1 MIFISIY
8 AKEFKLFNNIQ
19 IKISGNEFIKD
30 KIIKQQIGNLKNIS
44 LLDINLFDIQEN
56 INVIDFVES
65 VQISRIFPNNLV
77 VQIIERKPIIIT
89 NYNNKHTFIDK
100 SGYII
105 STSNASINFFP
116 VPTLSI
122 RADNLIFN
130 DVTNQISKLFNFLI
144 NQYPIF
150 YNNLSEI
157 IIYDD
162 KWIFFSDKKTKILTS
177 SEKFCNQLN
186 ILKYFEKTVYPNK
199 GLYDYSYI
207 DLRSEDQII
216 VKEKNRKG

>member
-1 MIFISIY
+1 LFNYLNIIIRLTKIILPITFSCFIIISIFIY

-19 IKISGNEFIKD
+19 IKITGNEFIKD
-30 KIIKQQIGNLKNIS
+30 KIIKKQIGSLKNIS
-44 LLDINLFDIQEN
+44 LLDVDLLDIQEN
-56 INVIDFVES
+56 INVIDFIES
-65 VQISRIFPNNLV
+65 AQISRIFPNNLV
-77 VQIIERKPIIIT
+77 VQIIERKPIMIT
-89 NYNNKHTFIDK
+89 NYNNKHEFIDK

-122 RADNLIFN
+122 RAENLIFN
-130 DVTNQISKLFNFLI
+130 DVTNQISDLFIYLI

-162 KWIFFSDKKTKILTS
+162 KWIFFNDEKTKILTS
-177 SEKFCNQLN
+177 SEKFCKQLN
-186 ILKYFEKTVYPNK
+186 ILKYFE
-199 GLYDYSYI
+199 I
-207 DLRSEDQII
+207 DLII
-216 VKEKNRKG
+216 TY